1 MSNQNSLEN
10 TSTSPSDKDKDLPLR
25 DDIRLLGRILGD
37 AVRDQ
42 EGEEIFAIVENIR
55 QTSIRFHREED
66 DEPAR
71 RELEDILNS
80 LTPEQTVQIL
90 RAFSYFSHL
99 ANIAEDQHRNRRTR
113 AHAMAGSRPRTG
125 TMEKALL
132 EAKSK
137 GFTSEQLQDFFSK
150 ALVSPV
156 LTAHPTEVR
165 RKSVMKR
172 EMEVSS
178 ILARRDHSKWT
189 PEEKRESDADLTRAV
204 LTLWQTNLLR
214 QTKLDVMDE
223 VSNGLSYYEYTFLR
237 ELPRFY
243 AALED
248 ALEEDFPDDA
258 PVEVASFLRIG
269 GWIGSDRDGNP
280 FVTAETLKKT
290 AHKQSVQAIEFY
302 LNELHLLGGEL
313 SLSTRIIK
321 ASDELL
327 KLAEKSPDAS
337 PHRKEEPY
345 RLAISGLY
353 ARLAASL
360 RTLDV
365 ASSRHPVG
373 ESTHYETATEFRA
386 DLDILHQSLCD
397 NGSAV
402 LAGGRLRHLRRA
414 VDCFGFHLASLDLRQ
429 GSDTHEATI
438 AELFEA
444 VNPGTDYLH
453 MKEEDRITL
462 LVEELKSTRPLVRPF
477 WTYSEQVQ
485 NELNILKTADYIHK
499 LYGPRTITTCIV
511 SNTQSVSD
519 LLEISVLLKEAGIVT
534 PEGVSNIHIVPLFET
549 IPDLRICTSIMDT
562 LLSIP
567 EYRKLV
573 DSCGGIQEVMLGYSD
588 SNKDG
593 GFMTSGWELHK
604 AEIGLIE
611 VLQRH
616 QVKLRLFHGRG
627 GSVGRGG
634 GPSYDAILAQPV
646 GAVNGQIR
654 VTEQGEIISS
664 KYTNPDVGRRNL
676 EILASAT
683 LEATLFKSGEQTPPD
698 EYLEAMEEI
707 SGYAY
712 KAYRSLVYET
722 EGFEEYFWSST
733 VINEIATLNIGS
745 RPASRKKTRKIEDL
759 RAIPWVFSWAQCRLM
774 LPGWYGFGTAIEKW
788 LKAHPDK
795 GIPFLQELYKKWP
808 FFRTQLSNMDMVLAK
823 SSIAI
828 ASRYAAL
835 VENEDLRK
843 EIFGRIRRE
852 RRLTITTLLN
862 IMEQDTLLETN
873 PLLERSIRNRFPYLD
888 PLNHLQVN
896 LMKHYRSN
904 PANPKILTGIQL
916 TINGISAGLR
926 NSG

>member
-1 MSNQNSLEN
+1 
-10 TSTSPSDKDKDLPLR
+10 
-25 DDIRLLGRILGD
+25 
-37 AVRDQ
+37 
-42 EGEEIFAIVENIR
+42 
-55 QTSIRFHREED
+55 
-66 DEPAR
+66 
-71 RELEDILNS
+71 ILNS

-99 ANIAEDQHRNRRTR
+99 ANIAEDQHRIRRTR
-113 AHAMAGSRPRTG
+113 AHAMAGSRPRSG

-132 EAKSK
+132 QARDKD
-137 GFTSEQLQDFFSK
+137 FTAAQLQAFFND

-172 EMEVSS
+172 EMEIST
-178 ILARRDHSKWT
+178 ILARRDHEKWT
-189 PEEKRESDADLTRAV
+189 PREKRQSMAELTRAV

-223 VSNGLSYYEYTFLR
+223 VANGLSYYDYTFLR

-243 AALED
+243 ADLED
-248 ALEEDFPDDA
+248 SLQEDFPEDD

-280 FVTAETLKKT
+280 YVNAEILKKT
-290 AHKQSVQAIEFY
+290 VRKQSVKAIEFY
-302 LNELHLLGGEL
+302 LGELHELGGEL

-321 ASDELL
+321 ASEALLELA
-327 KLAEKSPDAS
+327 KASPDKS

-353 ARLAASL
+353 SRLAASL
-360 RTLDV
+360 RVLDC
-365 ASSRHPVG
+365 ASSPRAPVG
-373 ESTHYETATEFRA
+373 DAEPYKTPEEFRA
-386 DLDILHQSLCD
+386 DLDIIHHSLCD
-397 NGSAV
+397 HASSI
-402 LAGGRLRHLRRA
+402 LANGRLRHLRRA
-414 VDCFGFHLASLDLRQ
+414 VDCFGFHLTSLDLRQ
-429 GSDTHEATI
+429 GSDTHEACI

-444 VNPGTDYLH
+444 VQPGTDYLALD
-453 MKEEDRITL
+453 EEDRIAL
-462 LVEELKSTRPLVRPF
+462 LVAELTCARPLVRPA
-477 WTYSEQVQ
+477 WTYSARVQ
-485 NELNILKTADYIHK
+485 SELDILQTAAGIHK
-499 LYGPRTITTCIV
+499 TYGARAITTCIV

-519 LLEISVLLKEAGIVT
+519 LLEISVLLKQAGLVT
-534 PEGVSNIHIVPLFET
+534 PEGCSGIHIVPLFET
-549 IPDLRICTSIMDT
+549 IPDLRICTGIMDR

-567 EYRKLV
+567 EYRSLV
-573 DSCGGIQEVMLGYSD
+573 DSCKSTQEIMLGYSD

-593 GFMTSGWELHK
+593 GFVTSGWELYK

-616 QVKLRLFHGRG
+616 GVKLRLFHGRG

-664 KYTNPDVGRRNL
+664 KYSNPEVGRRNL

-683 LEATLFKSGEQTPPD
+683 LEATLFNSGEQTPP
-698 EYLEAMEEI
+698 EQYLEAMEEI
-707 SGYAY
+707 SAHAY

-733 VINEIATLNIGS
+733 VISEIATLNIGS
-745 RPASRKKTRKIEDL
+745 RPASRKKTRRIEDL

-788 LKAHPDK
+788 LEAHPDE
-795 GIPFLQELYKKWP
+795 GLDFLRQLYKNWP

-835 VENEDLRK
+835 VENEELRK
-843 EIFGRIRRE
+843 EI
-852 RRLTITTLLN
+852 
-862 IMEQDTLLETN
+862 
-873 PLLERSIRNRFPYLD
+873 
-888 PLNHLQVN
+888 
-896 LMKHYRSN
+896 
-904 PANPKILTGIQL
+904 
-916 TINGISAGLR
+916 
-926 NSG
+926 